1 MKTRETADQTRS
13 SVTGKVIKL
22 KVKKTAEDKE
32 VCIYKILLL
41 NTHSRACHCTTG
53 NANYS
58 DLSFF
63 LQRDINRKQLLH
75 FLNST

>member
-41 NTHSRACHCTTG
+41 NTVVHAM
-53 NANYS
+53 APWAMQ
-58 DLSFF
+58 
-63 LQRDINRKQLLH
+63 LQRFIIFSAEGYQPKA
-75 FLNST
+75 TA